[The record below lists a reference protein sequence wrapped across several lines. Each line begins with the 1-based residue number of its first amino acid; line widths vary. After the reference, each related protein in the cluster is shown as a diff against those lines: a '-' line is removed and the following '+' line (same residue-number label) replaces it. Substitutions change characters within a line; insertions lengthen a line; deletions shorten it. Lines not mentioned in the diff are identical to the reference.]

1 MECWQARVED
11 VRGMGV
17 NLRYKYNHKLFRQ
30 YTRNAVEK
38 KVTGCF
44 FADDVAFLAST
55 RSGAER
61 NFREYQAVFTE
72 FGLTLSI
79 PKTMHLVFFF
89 CMRFFSR
96 FVNFSVTIY

>member
-11 VRGMGV
+11 VRGVGV
-17 NLRYKYNHKLFRQ
+17 DLKYKYDHKLFRR

-44 FADDVAFLAST
+44 FANDGALLAST

-61 NFREYQAVFTE
+61 ILREY
-72 FGLTLSI
+72 
-79 PKTMHLVFFF
+79 
-89 CMRFFSR
+89 
-96 FVNFSVTIY
+96 